1 MRPGTVLGIIGMAVA
16 LAAVLALTVTCGGRP
31 GSPEELYARVA
42 ELNAAGETGKI
53 WDLLTDDAR
62 EREIQAIEDFRV
74 TLKKNPGTEKMVRQ
88 WNCTKEEFQTLT
100 YVELYRRG
108 NLGNE
113 RAFLDAKITDKQT
126 DPRQPGDEILTVVNS
141 LGTTFYVR
149 TRPVPGG
156 WGLVQIIPRAAMSR
170 PK

>member
-1 MRPGTVLGIIGMAVA
+1 MRLGTVSRLIGMAVA
-16 LAAVLALTVTCGGRP
+16 LATVLAVAVACGGRP
-31 GSPEELYARVA
+31 ATPEELYARIA
-42 ELNAAGETGKI
+42 ELNAKGETGKI

-62 EREIQAIEDFRV
+62 QREIQTIDDFRA
-74 TLKKNPGTEKMVRQ
+74 TLSKNPGTEKMVRQ
-88 WNCTKEEFQTLT
+88 WNCTKEEFMTLS

-156 WGLVQIIPRAAMSR
+156 WGLVQIIARADLSR
-170 PK
+170 HK

>member
-1 MRPGTVLGIIGMAVA
+1 MIGLAVA
-16 LAAVLALTVTCGGRP
+16 LAAVLALTVTCGSRP

-62 EREIQAIEDFRV
+62 EREIQAIDAFRE
-74 TLKKNPGTEKMVRQ
+74 TLRKNPGTEKMVRQ
-88 WNCTKEEFQTLT
+88 WNCTKEEFMVLS

-126 DPRQPGDEILTVVNS
+126 DPRTPGDQILTVVNS

-149 TRPVPGG
+149 TRPVSGG
-156 WGLVQIIPRAAMSR
+156 WGLVQIIARADMSR
-170 PK
+170 GK